1 MSWIEALGY
10 LGALLTIGTY
20 SMKTMIP
27 LRVTGICA
35 NSIFIVYGILAPA
48 YPQLFLH
55 SVLLPLNIVRLVQ
68 MVRLVNKVESAAKG
82 NLSVEWLKPFMTRR
96 MAKRGEKL
104 FRRGEP
110 STAMF
115 YTVAGRYRLIEIRLD
130 LGPGELVGEI
140 GLIEPDNRRTQTL
153 ECIED
158 GELLSITYQHVKQLY
173 FQNPKFGFHLLQ
185 LISHRLFQDI
195 ERLEERLSRGT

>member
-35 NSIFIVYGILAPA
+35 NSIFIAYGILAPA

-55 SVLLPLNIVRLVQ
+55 SIIRLVQ

-82 NLSVEWLKPFMTRR
+82 DLSVEWLKPFMTRR
-96 MAKRGEKL
+96 MAKRGEML

-115 YTVAGRYRLIEIRLD
+115 YTVTGRYRLIEIRLD

-195 ERLEERLSRGT
+195 ERLEERLSRAT